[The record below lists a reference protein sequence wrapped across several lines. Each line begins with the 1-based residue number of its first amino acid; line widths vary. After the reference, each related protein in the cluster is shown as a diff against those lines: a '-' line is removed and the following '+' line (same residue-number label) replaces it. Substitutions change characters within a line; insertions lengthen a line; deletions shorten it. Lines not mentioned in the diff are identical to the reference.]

1 MEIQIQHAFACDN
14 DEAVQK
20 FIMLNHSPGVIIA
33 ATESLGDRV
42 TPVINKEVVSFVI
55 PTLDIFIAGFICKG
69 RSKKNNNREGPTAVR
84 ERLGSTGSSFDEIG
98 KHIEEHKPR
107 AVILENVVA
116 QGDHKGTRGQGWRGR
131 RMGWDWGIWIWA
143 GDRRGMVS
151 RRRMRLRRS
160 GSGAHGAWLITWAMG
175 HMGSGA
181 PGPSMGPWID

>member
-116 QGDHKGTRGQGWRGR
+116 QGDHKGAGVEGAEDGGWA
-131 RMGWDWGIWIWA
+131 GWDWGIWIWA
-143 GDRRGMVS
+143 KGWDEDG
-151 RRRMRLRRS
+151 
-160 GSGAHGAWLITWAMG
+160 
-175 HMGSGA
+175 
-181 PGPSMGPWID
+181 PGTGGGWSAGGG